1 MPEAANNHSDTE
13 ISSEEKQKL
22 RLRRIMR
29 IAVLLLVFLLLPT
42 LLWGA
47 YQYLYVYRFP
57 PGTEIS
63 GFTAPAHSGL
73 IGRLYGFL
81 DPPPDGMFGRLYPY
95 LTYRHY
101 IIPEGAT
108 EIGALTGLPLHS
120 ISIPDSVECIAPYA
134 FAFTARTQIKRLV
147 IPDSVK
153 EIGDAAFDGCESLEE
168 ITLPASLTEISYGM
182 FRSCHSLKKI
192 VIPDGVKA
200 IGDCAFYF
208 CRELR
213 EVVIPDGMEK
223 IGSYA
228 FADCTSLTTIRIPES
243 VREIGEYAFADCS
256 ALMDVKI
263 LSPSVTIAPN
273 AFEGTP
279 FFSINATET
288 SDVTPP
294 ENQSTGS
301 NTMKGLK

>member
-1 MPEAANNHSDTE
+1 M
-13 ISSEEKQKL
+13 KKL
-22 RLRRIMR
+22 AGILI
-29 IAVLLLVFLLLPT
+29 LLVT
-42 LLWGA
+42 LCIASAALA
-47 YQYLYVYRFP
+47 VSS
-57 PGTEIS
+57 GTTEHM
-63 GFTAPAHSGL
+63 TWVL
-73 IGRLYGFL
+73 DKYGT
-81 DPPPDGMFGRLYPY
+81 
-95 LTYRHY
+95 LTIAGKGTMDRDFWAEEESIKKVVIRQGITSVSDYAFYHC
-101 IIPEGAT
+101 T
-108 EIGALTGLPLHS
+108 DLTTVIL
-120 ISIPDSVECIAPYA
+120 PDS
-134 FAFTARTQIKRLV
+134 IK
-147 IPDSVK
+147 
-153 EIGDAAFDGCESLEE
+153 E
-168 ITLPASLTEISYGM
+168 
-182 FRSCHSLKKI
+182 
-192 VIPDGVKA
+192 